1 MAKEV
6 SLPDELFRYKP
17 ASDHVVEE
25 MEKGIEDIELFL
37 GAKSGQIMSANSATW
52 SD

>member
-17 ASDHVVEE
+17 ASDHVLEA
-25 MEKGIEDIELFL
+25 MENGIEDVKLFL
-37 GAKSGQIMSANSATW
+37 GAKSSQIMSANSATW